1 MDTLTNEEIIAAAQ
15 NLVETYNNDLDD
27 QLGNELIQFK
37 AFYHEFQKDD
47 EENEKVISQL
57 RWMYKLLLE
66 RNVKDCFPNIEVAL
80 RMHLSLM
87 VTNCSGERS
96 FSKLKLI
103 KNRLRTSM
111 LEDRLNV
118 LALLSI
124 ESEILRQ
131 LIYEDIISRF
141 ISMKCRRKPISH

>member
-1 MDTLTNEEIIAAAQ
+1 MDTLTNEEIIAAAE

-80 RMHLSLM
+80 RTVSYTHLDVYKRQAYTAEDVPAT
-87 VTNCSGERS
+87 VTKRKCYN
-96 FSKLKLI
+96 
-103 KNRLRTSM
+103 
-111 LEDRLNV
+111 
-118 LALLSI
+118 
-124 ESEILRQ
+124 ILFTG
-131 LIYEDIISRF
+131 ISVYRVNF
-141 ISMKCRRKPISH
+141 F